1 MTTIEKQELK
11 VEKLNWRQEMRNFFG
26 STWTKR
32 TACRKTK
39 NGTYRMNTSNN

>member
-26 STWTKR
+26 PTWTKR

-39 NGTYRMNTSNN
+39 NGTYQMNTSNN

>member
-26 STWTKR
+26 PAWTKELPVEKPKMVR
-32 TACRKTK
+32 TR
-39 NGTYRMNTSNN
+39 